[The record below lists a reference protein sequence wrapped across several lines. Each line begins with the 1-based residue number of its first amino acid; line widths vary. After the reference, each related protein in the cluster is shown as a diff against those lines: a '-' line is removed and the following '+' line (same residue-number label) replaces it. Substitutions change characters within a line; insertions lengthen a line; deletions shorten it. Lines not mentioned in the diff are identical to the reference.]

1 VNSGARRQTR
11 STWPCREPVSAE
23 LGVKLVLRGDDCRLA
38 VTGRRATENLADVI
52 CVTGSVD
59 DVTGMD
65 EVVERILT
73 TYDTISVV
81 GASADPAK
89 AAHGVPALM
98 QRHGWRIIPVNLRGG
113 TILGE
118 RAYRALAELP
128 EQVGLVDVFR
138 PSRQA
143 ADVARQAV
151 AAGATAL
158 WLQLGISSAE
168 ARDIAEAAGL
178 HYMENRCMAIEQR
191 RLGINAPAA
200 SGPEDPRGRL
210 AR

>member
-1 VNSGARRQTR
+1 M
-11 STWPCREPVSAE
+11 
-23 LGVKLVLRGDDCRLA
+23 
-38 VTGRRATENLADVI
+38 
-52 CVTGSVD
+52 D
-59 DVTGMD
+59 DVA
-65 EVVERILT
+65 ERILT
-73 TYDTISVV
+73 RYGTITVV

-89 AAHGVPALM
+89 AAHRVPAVM

-113 TILGE
+113 AILGE
-118 RAYRALAELP
+118 RAYRTLAEVP

-138 PSRQA
+138 PSNQA

-168 ARDIAEAAGL
+168 AREIAEAAGL
-178 HYMENRCMAIEQR
+178 LYVENRCLAIEQR
-191 RLGINAPAA
+191 RLGLGAPSPCGTA
-200 SGPEDPRGRL
+200 SGGGA